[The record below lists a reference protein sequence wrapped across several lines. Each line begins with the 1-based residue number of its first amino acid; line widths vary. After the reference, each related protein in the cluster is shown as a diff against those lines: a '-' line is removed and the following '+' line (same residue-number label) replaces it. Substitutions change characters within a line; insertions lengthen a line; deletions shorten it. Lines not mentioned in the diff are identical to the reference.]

1 MFRLY
6 TVDDE
11 IIGVTENLNY
21 VRLHTNGC
29 FILCEE
35 EEAQGIAFNGVVYSL
50 GGINSF
56 EDKPIVRIQQT
67 DTAVE
72 IENAVATTG
81 ITFVTMAE
89 AGTIDNATA
98 SEHAYLFSPWAYPV
112 AYKKDQIRLYT
123 DGKLYR
129 CISNHTSQA
138 DWTPN
143 AAVSLWVAISDP
155 AIEFP
160 DWSQPVGAHDAY
172 QLGDKV
178 THADKRWVSNV
189 ANNVWEPGV
198 YGWTEYVETETEE

>member
-11 IIGVTENLNY
+11 RIGVSEKLNY

-29 FILCEE
+29 FILCEKD
-35 EEAQGIAFNGVVYSL
+35 EAQGVAFNGNVYSL
-50 GGINSF
+50 GGPHSF
-56 EDKPIVRIQQT
+56 EDKPIIRVEET

-72 IENAVATTG
+72 IENNAVTTG
-81 ITFVTMAE
+81 IAFVTMAE
-89 AGTIDNATA
+89 AGTIDDVTV
-98 SEHAYLFSPWAYPV
+98 SEHAELFASWAYPI

-129 CISNHTSQA
+129 CLSDHTSQA
-138 DWTPN
+138 DWTPDT
-143 AAVSLWVAISDP
+143 AVSLWVAISDP

-172 QLGDKV
+172 SLGEKV
-178 THADKRWVSNV
+178 THNKQKWVSDV

-198 YGWTEYVETETEE
+198 YGWSEYIENKS